1 MDVFCRTFLP
11 ATAEAG
17 LPIPMISRHM
27 PVLRRCVAP
36 EETTVLVTRCQR
48 QGLPMSGAFLFLLTN
63 RSLVISRESRP
74 LRRVQLHL
82 ATRVRDLSD
91 VTWTLPE
98 RSGVEFA
105 ATAAD
110 GVRERFWLPAR
121 DASDVMHI
129 DALLRYAFRSAS
141 LVAA

>member
-1 MDVFCRTFLP
+1 MDVFSRTFLP

-17 LPIPMISRHM
+17 LPIPMVSRHM
-27 PVLRRCVAP
+27 PVVRRCVAP
-36 EETTVLVTRCQR
+36 EETTVLVTRCHR
-48 QGLPMSGAFLFLLTN
+48 SGAPMIGPFLFLLTN
-63 RSLVISRESRP
+63 RSLVISRESRL

-91 VTWTLPE
+91 VAWSLPE

-121 DASDVMHI
+121 DPSDVAHI
-129 DALLRYAFRSAS
+129 DALLRYAFRTPS